1 MKNIANLI
9 FEARMLKEIPR
20 SGYSF
25 LGTGNE
31 SVSEH
36 SFITTFIAW
45 TMSKIEPDINGF
57 RLVSMCL
64 VHDLPE
70 ARTGDLNAVQK
81 KYVTTDEKK
90 ALDDLARPL
99 PFGASIVELVEEFN
113 ECDTREAKL
122 AHDADQLAFIIDLK
136 AKNDLG
142 ATSPA
147 KWMPHVM
154 NRLKTDTGKAIAED
168 ICDTEWDEWWLN
180 NFIDG

>member
-1 MKNIANLI
+1 MKNIANLL

-20 SGYSF
+20 SGYHF

-31 SVSEH
+31 SISEH

-45 TMSKIEPDINGF
+45 TMCKIEPGVNGF
-57 RLVSMCL
+57 KLVSMCL

-81 KYVTTDEKK
+81 KYVNADEKK
-90 ALDDLARPL
+90 ALDDLSSPL

-113 ECDTREAKL
+113 ECKTREAKL

-136 AKNDLG
+136 AKSDLG

-147 KWMPHVM
+147 KWMPYVID
-154 NRLKTDTGKAIAED
+154 RLKTDTGKAIADD
-168 ICDTEWDEWWLN
+168 ICRTEWDEWWLK